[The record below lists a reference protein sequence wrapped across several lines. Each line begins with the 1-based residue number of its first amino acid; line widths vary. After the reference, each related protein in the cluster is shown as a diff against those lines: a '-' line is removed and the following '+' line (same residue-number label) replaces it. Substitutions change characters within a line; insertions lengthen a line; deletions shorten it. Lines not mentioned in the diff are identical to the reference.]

1 MIAAL
6 LRPIRSL
13 GPSGAASNALAALH
27 EEEMAH
33 RQLDL
38 LERRME
44 ITRRMAGADQA
55 MRMRSTTTAA

>member
-6 LRPIRSL
+6 LRPLRSL

-27 EEEMAH
+27 EEELAQ
-33 RQLDL
+33 RQLDM

-44 ITRRMAGADQA
+44 LARRMAGADQA
-55 MRMRSTTTAA
+55 MSTRRATTAA